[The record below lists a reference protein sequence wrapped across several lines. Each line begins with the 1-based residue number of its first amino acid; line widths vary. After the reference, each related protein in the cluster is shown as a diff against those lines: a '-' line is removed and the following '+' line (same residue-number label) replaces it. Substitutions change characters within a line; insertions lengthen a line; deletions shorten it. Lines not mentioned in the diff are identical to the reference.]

1 MSNQEVSLE
10 SIKKEMSKILE
21 HQLPERHS
29 YFQLRYFLIGKEPT
43 NQSKMWQCLRELKLR
58 MDSLDSLE
66 LEYEEQKDKLE
77 FLEIKEQSIQ
87 LTAEDTN
94 TQESIKVLV
103 LREKALNL
111 RKITRKKTAVIASLS
126 TLLDKKKY
134 IEEESI
140 FFLEMFETLQ
150 KTEPLRDFDDVEA
163 QKQYWQE
170 KLSQKLNLKML
181 TGGQLDTELI
191 ETVVALPDDMHIKQQ
206 ILQTLNIR
214 HSQMAKAIEQ
224 SIKEKKD

>member
-214 HSQMAKAIEQ
+214 HSQIAKSIEQ

>member
-10 SIKKEMSKILE
+10 SIKKEMSKILD
-21 HQLPERHS
+21 HKLPERHS

-87 LTAEDTN
+87 LTTDDTN
-94 TQESIKVLV
+94 AKESIKILAS
-103 LREKALNL
+103 RENALNL

-150 KTEPLRDFDDVEA
+150 KTETLRDFDDVDA

-191 ETVVALPDDMHIKQQ
+191 ETVIALPDDMHIKQQ

>member
-1 MSNQEVSLE
+1 M
-10 SIKKEMSKILE
+10 
-21 HQLPERHS
+21 
-29 YFQLRYFLIGKEPT
+29 
-43 NQSKMWQCLRELKLR
+43 
-58 MDSLDSLE
+58 
-66 LEYEEQKDKLE
+66 
-77 FLEIKEQSIQ
+77 EIKEQSIQ

>member
-87 LTAEDTN
+87 LTTEDAN
-94 TQESIKVLV
+94 AQESIKVLV